1 MERYLRKPLE
11 IELLFELPAK
21 SLCNFDLYVL
31 KDVTFVDESTKIYLD
46 DCVEEG
52 DIYPP
57 FVQDCGLKW
66 LLHGNTVADTIIIR
80 STDSAQVDLAASLEN
95 FFYCC
100 TIRTISF
107 LFPNMEITDDELPY
121 IVSVDFSNYLLTQYT
136 SCNMTELQRGLD
148 LIEKFLH
155 SKYHKVQELATV
167 GFLEDIQTIWANHA
181 TDPELIFEYLGA
193 ESKRLWGKLNDF
205 WKNVKASLSCS

>member
-11 IELLFELPAK
+11 IEQLFELPTK

-57 FVQDCGLKW
+57 FVQDRGLKW

-80 STDSAQVDLAASLEN
+80 STDSA
-95 FFYCC
+95 
-100 TIRTISF
+100 
-107 LFPNMEITDDELPY
+107 
-121 IVSVDFSNYLLTQYT
+121 
-136 SCNMTELQRGLD
+136 
-148 LIEKFLH
+148 
-155 SKYHKVQELATV
+155 
-167 GFLEDIQTIWANHA
+167 
-181 TDPELIFEYLGA
+181 
-193 ESKRLWGKLNDF
+193 
-205 WKNVKASLSCS
+205 

>member
-11 IELLFELPAK
+11 IEQLFELPTK

-57 FVQDCGLKW
+57 FAQNRGLKW
-66 LLHGNTVADTIIIR
+66 LLFGNMVSDTIIVR
-80 STDSAQVDLAASLEN
+80 TADSVQVDLAASMEN
-95 FFYCC
+95 FFYYC

-107 LFPNMEITDDELPY
+107 QFPNMEITDDELPY
-121 IVSVDFSNYLLTQYT
+121 IVSVDLSNYLLTQYT

-167 GFLEDIQTIWANHA
+167 GFLEDIQTTWANHA
-181 TDPELIFEYLGA
+181 TDTEVIFEHLGA
-193 ESKRLWGKLNDF
+193 ESKRLWAKLNDF
-205 WKNVKASLSCS
+205 WKNVKTSLSRP